1 MKKAKRKVSARQKRD
16 WGFAYLYIAPL
27 VIGLLIFYIWPF
39 IQNIWFSFNDVNKFN
54 MTTFVGLENYRKLFQ
69 DQDVLKAFGN
79 TLKYVVI
86 TVPVGLILSII
97 LAALLNTKIRGKSI
111 YRTLYFLPAITMSAA
126 VAMVWKWMFNEQMGV
141 LNSALKVLGLPT
153 HNWLTDSGT
162 ALYVIMLVGLWM
174 SIGYNMVILLA
185 GMQGISPSYYEAA
198 AIDGGGVFAQFFH
211 ITVPLLSPT
220 IFFVV
225 ITSVISGFQVF
236 DVVYMMIGTT
246 NPAFD
251 DTQTVVSLFYR
262 EAFSYGHKGYAAA
275 ISILIFAVIMLV
287 TLIQFIGQ
295 KKWVNYDD

>member
-1 MKKAKRKVSARQKRD
+1 MKQGKKKATRREKKD
-16 WGFAYLYIAPL
+16 WAFAYLYIAPL
-27 VIGLLIFYIWPF
+27 IIGLLVFYIWPF
-39 IQNIWFSFNDVNKFN
+39 LQNIWYSFNDVSKFN
-54 MTTFVGLENYRKLFQ
+54 IATFVGLDNYVKLFH
-69 DQDVLKAFGN
+69 DKDVWKAFGN
-79 TLKYVVI
+79 TLKYVVV
-86 TVPVGLILSII
+86 TVPVGVAISTI

-126 VAMVWKWMFNEQMGV
+126 VAMVWKWMFNEKMGV
-141 LNSALKVLGLPT
+141 VNSFLKAIGLQG
-153 HNWLTDSGT
+153 HNWLTDSHT
-162 ALYVIMLVGLWM
+162 ALFVIMLVGLWM

-185 GMQGISPSYYEAA
+185 GMQGISKSYYEAA
-198 AIDGGGVFAQFFH
+198 AIDGGGALDQFFH
-211 ITVPLLSPT
+211 ITVPLLTPT

-262 EAFSYGHKGYAAA
+262 QAFSYGHKGYAAA

-287 TLIQFIGQ
+287 TLVQFIFQ
-295 KKWVNYDD
+295 KKWVNYDE